1 MSTVKIK
8 PVPNEYLKTWAA
20 RLELS
25 EAAMAA
31 YLGVPVFTYRKWE
44 NGTRTPDAAPQRLM
58 RVLRRI
64 ESEAPE
70 LHAHLIEEARAGAP
84 DRPTATPKRG
94 RKGKAAPAT
103 ENAPSDPPA
112 DAPAPPAPWIAA
124 AEALPDWMK
133 T

>member
-1 MSTVKIK
+1 MSTAKIK
-8 PVPNEYLKTWAA
+8 PAPNEYLKTWAA
-20 RLELS
+20 RLKVS

-64 ESEAPE
+64 ESDAPD
-70 LHAHLIEEARAGAP
+70 LHAQLIEEARASAP

-94 RKGKAAPAT
+94 RKGKGAPAVQ
-103 ENAPSDPPA
+103 NAPSGP
-112 DAPAPPAPWIAA
+112 PAPPAPWIAA
-124 AEALPDWMK
+124 ADALPDWMK